1 MAQSEIISRH
11 LWAEMLPAC
20 CCIQTPPRCN
30 AVHSGTPFASAPSLS
45 GVKLETTPSGKP
57 NCRAGPLLSAPA
69 TLMCIPMPDRVIE
82 FQRPVRTLEDLL
94 NSIQEP
100 EPDPEVCPQCSSN
113 HFVPITYGYPTEE
126 TEQAARAG
134 AARPLTAPAS
144 RRPFHTAAGQ
154 PFFSRAGSTREGWKP
169 EEGPPPPCSL
179 LYAKTGHRDW
189 NRRGERLSRRP
200 TATARLLAVLCQA
213 L

>member
-1 MAQSEIISRH
+1 VSRTDPGVPSRNWCGLIRGDNNRSVQQCDPTTARALTGLRFRSTQRLSRQLGWLMAQWETVSRH
-11 LWAEMLPAC
+11 LCTEVLPAC

-30 AVHSGTPFASAPSLS
+30 AVHSVHTLASAPSLS

-100 EPDPEVCPQCSSN
+100 EPDPSK
-113 HFVPITYGYPTEE
+113 
-126 TEQAARAG
+126 
-134 AARPLTAPAS
+134 L
-144 RRPFHTAAGQ
+144 
-154 PFFSRAGSTREGWKP
+154 
-169 EEGPPPPCSL
+169 
-179 LYAKTGHRDW
+179 
-189 NRRGERLSRRP
+189 
-200 TATARLLAVLCQA
+200 
-213 L
+213 